1 MRSSTWDFD
10 GKQYLVYENGDI
22 YGPTGIPLK
31 YRPNQDGYPTVTVG
45 RDKRT
50 RKTVHSI
57 VAETFIPKPND
68 PDPNHKYEIDHL
80 DGDRTNFSVANLEWV
95 LHRENTDRATAKGSH
110 KDAHKGERNGRAKL
124 TAALVLQMRSEYQA
138 GARIVDLERKY
149 KHPFTTVSNAVKG
162 ITWQYLPMEANV

>member
-1 MRSSTWDFD
+1 MRSSTWTFD
-10 GKQYLVYENGDI
+10 GKQYLVYENGAI
-22 YGPTGIPLK
+22 CGPTGVPLK
-31 YRPNQDGYPTVTVG
+31 YRPNGDGYPTVTVG

-80 DGDRTNFSVANLEWV
+80 DGDRTNFSVNNLEWV

-110 KDAHKGERNGRAKL
+110 KDAHKGEHNGRAKL
-124 TAALVLQMRSEYQA
+124 TPALVSQMRLEFQA
-138 GARIVDLERKY
+138 GTRIIDLMQKY
-149 KHPFTTVSNAVKG
+149 EHPYNTIANAVRG
-162 ITWQYLPMEANV
+162 ITWKHLPMVSDV